1 MSENNCGIFHLI
13 IAVVSI
19 DENTTWP
26 QKKQNKIE
34 KGNFTEIEKQHD
46 IQKIDNSLNS
56 TGGYGTLQSSDTY
69 KLMIWLVSN
78 VS

>member
-1 MSENNCGIFHLI
+1 MTENNCGIFHLI

-34 KGNFTEIEKQHD
+34 KGNYTEIEKQHD
-46 IQKIDNSLNS
+46 IQKIDNSLNQPEV
-56 TGGYGTLQSSDTY
+56 TARCKVATRT
-69 KLMIWLVSN
+69 N
-78 VS
+78 